1 MKRVN
6 RPKKRRR
13 PRFHPKT
20 ATLGAAA
27 VGLFG
32 AMGTGQA
39 MPIDRIVLSDH
50 ASAADYWY
58 RGDFYTGD
66 PYYYTPPPRQ
76 YWGKGTTGVHHHSN
90 HRKHR

>member
-6 RPKKRRR
+6 RRKK
-13 PRFHPKT
+13 
-20 ATLGAAA
+20 AVTLGAAA
-27 VGLFG
+27 AGLLG
-32 AMGTGQA
+32 AMGAGQA
-39 MPIDRIVLSDH
+39 MPIDRIVLSGH

-76 YWGKGTTGVHHHSN
+76 YWGKGTTGIHHNNHNN
-90 HRKHR
+90 HRRHR